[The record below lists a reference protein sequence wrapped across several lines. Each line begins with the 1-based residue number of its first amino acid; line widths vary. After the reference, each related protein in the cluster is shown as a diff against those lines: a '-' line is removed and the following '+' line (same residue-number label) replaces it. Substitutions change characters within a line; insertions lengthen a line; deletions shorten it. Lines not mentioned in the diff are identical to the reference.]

1 MSDTPEY
8 DGDEFNNIL
17 RNIIQEPDEILHDN
31 QMGVIRWGEE
41 FGDIVSINILI
52 IKIPIL

>member
-31 QMGVIRWGEE
+31 QIGYNELLVIFKNE
-41 FGDIVSINILI
+41 NL
-52 IKIPIL
+52 K